1 MEFAAKEKVPSVR
14 SWFASMVL
22 AIVGLTDAA
31 YLSWVK
37 LANATASCSN
47 IGDCELVNTS
57 RFSEI
62 GGIPIAALG
71 AAAYLAIVALLGAER
86 WLPDRSNSIRIG
98 VFGIA
103 LAGTLY
109 SAYLTYV
116 EVAILRAICPLC
128 VLSAVVISALLVL
141 SIFRLG
147 TGDT

>member
-1 MEFAAKEKVPSVR
+1 MEIAGKREVPLVKTWIASV
-14 SWFASMVL
+14 VL
-22 AIVGLTDAA
+22 AIIGLADSA

-37 LANATASCSN
+37 LANATATCSN

-71 AAAYLAIVALLGAER
+71 TAAYLAIVVLLAIEKR
-86 WLPDRSNSIRIG
+86 LPDRSSSVRVG

-116 EVAILRAICPLC
+116 EIGILRAICPLC
-128 VLSAVVISALLVL
+128 VLSSVVISAIFVL
-141 SIFRLG
+141 SVFRVG
-147 TGDT
+147 IEET